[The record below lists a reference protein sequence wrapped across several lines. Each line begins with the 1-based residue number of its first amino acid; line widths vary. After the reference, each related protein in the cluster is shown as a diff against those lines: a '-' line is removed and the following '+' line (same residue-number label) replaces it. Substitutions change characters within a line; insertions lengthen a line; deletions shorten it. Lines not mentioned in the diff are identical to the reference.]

1 MYYTSTQFKLLSE
14 SELVSLECQGQLKF
28 PQPYREFMKT
38 CGTGTYGGAICI
50 SCPDFNLLKQYTEY
64 DFWEYDDSPIRR
76 EQMQEC
82 VVIGNSID
90 GDYIA
95 VHPDV
100 DGYILFPRHSEQIEL
115 FPGHD
120 DDFLCT
126 VEQIGYFLYEEYL
139 EKYFEPVGSD
149 YMFLHYSRRNVHDLI
164 KRFKA
169 VFQNDFLIED
179 EDMCSVFFISMGG
192 YVRFRLS
199 TGYEVAAFYSNYG
212 LEFFERIKKFLE
224 ENGCN

>member
-14 SELVSLECQGQLKF
+14 SELVSLECEGKLKL

-38 CGTGTYGGAICI
+38 CGTGTCGGAIYI
-50 SCPDFNLLKQYTEY
+50 NRPDFNLLKQYTEY
-64 DFWEYDDSPIRR
+64 DFWEFDDSPIRQ

-120 DDFLCT
+120 DDFFCT
-126 VEQIGYFLYEEYL
+126 VEKIAFFLYEEYL
-139 EKYFEPVGSD
+139 EKYFEPAGSD
-149 YMFLHYSRRNVHDLI
+149 SVFLHYSGRNIHNLI

-169 VFQNDFLIED
+169 VFQNDFLIEN

-192 YVRFRLS
+192 YVEFKLP
-199 TGYEVAAFYSNYG
+199 TGYEVAVFYDNYG
-212 LEFFERIKKFLE
+212 LGFFEKIKKFLN